1 MINASRMLLV
11 GGGQSKRS
19 AAPSKVSTRPVQD
32 CPLEHSQRGSHS
44 VTSQERLSDKSIV
57 VLAHGSQC
65 FLARCALPDSF
76 LARNTDNELLSTQR
90 WRTMPDRSKGGII
103 FIRDDTTLPPS
114 LSVTTDAFLPNWR
127 IVISPD
133 RSTLARSIEG
143 CTWYFF
149 YLAGNIQATVL
160 GGNTL
165 EDAHPPY
172 RKTRIVDFLAD
183 EMGKA
188 CALKRAMS

>member
-1 MINASRMLLV
+1 ML
-11 GGGQSKRS
+11 
-19 AAPSKVSTRPVQD
+19 
-32 CPLEHSQRGSHS
+32 
-44 VTSQERLSDKSIV
+44 
-57 VLAHGSQC
+57 
-65 FLARCALPDSF
+65 
-76 LARNTDNELLSTQR
+76 
-90 WRTMPDRSKGGII
+90 DRAKGGII
-103 FIRDDTTLPPS
+103 FIRDGTILPPIS
-114 LSVTTDAFLPNWR
+114 SVTTDAFLPNWR
-127 IVISPD
+127 IVTSHD
-133 RSTLARSIEG
+133 RSALARSIEG